1 MSTTA
6 IGRRAEDAAAA
17 YLTRQGYRVV
27 QQNWRTRWCEIDVV
41 AIKGTS
47 VSFVE
52 VKYRQRNKWGYGL
65 DYITRPKYKQ
75 MAFAAEFWMAKHDW
89 SGECYLAA
97 VEVSGQEFEITEFIP
112 EI

>member
-1 MSTTA
+1 MSTTT
-6 IGRRAEDAAAA
+6 IGHRAEQAAAT
-17 YLTRQGYRVV
+17 YLARQGYRVV
-27 QQNWRTRWCEIDVV
+27 EQNWRTRWCEIDIV
-41 AIKGTS
+41 AQKAKS
-47 VSFVE
+47 VTFVE
-52 VKYRQRNKWGYGL
+52 VKYRQRDHWGRGL

-97 VEVSGQEFEITEFIP
+97 VEVAGPDFEVTEFIP